1 MAEINLN
8 SFIYNEQI
16 TKEDLF
22 SCIPQDDIY
31 AFYIGMPVAHSTKIC
46 SPLREDNVPSFVLY
60 YHKNGSGT
68 LMFYDFATKD
78 SGDAVVFVS
87 HLFGISFKDAL
98 WKIAYD
104 FNLSNT
110 EVSAKRQAIVTA
122 KRVVQKQQV
131 KLGIKR
137 RAWGRHDAVFWK
149 QFGITRRTLEKYN
162 VVPISHVFFNGNA
175 NKIDK
180 YAYAYI
186 EYKDGTVTYKIYQ
199 PYSEHFK
206 WINNANYTVHQ
217 GYTQLPKTGKLL
229 IITNSL
235 KDVMSLRDVMRIPSV
250 GLQSESVMMKE
261 SVMAEYK
268 SRFTHVVCLF
278 DNDKAG
284 IKLSE
289 EFSKRYDVPHFYIP
303 AFEAWVTDF
312 SDMTKFLGV
321 EDSHQHFKKLL
332 DEIRW

>member
-1 MAEINLN
+1 MAKINLN

-22 SCIPQDDIY
+22 SCLPQDDIF
-31 AFYIGMPVAHSTKIC
+31 AFYIGTPVAHSTKIC

-87 HLFGISFKDAL
+87 YLYGISFKDAL

-110 EVSAKRQAIVTA
+110 EVTAEKQAIVAA

-131 KLGIKR
+131 KLGIKKR
-137 RAWGRHDAVFWK
+137 SWQRHDAMFWK

-162 VVPISHVFFNGNA
+162 VAPISYVFFNGNA
-175 NKIDK
+175 SKVDK
-180 YAYAYI
+180 HAYAYI
-186 EYKDGTVTYKIYQ
+186 EYKDDTVTYKIYQ

-217 GYTQLPKTGKLL
+217 GYTQLPKSGDLL
-229 IITNSL
+229 IITKSL
-235 KDVMSLRDVMRIPSV
+235 KDVMSLKDVIGIPSV
-250 GLQSESVMMKE
+250 GLQSESVMMKD
-261 SVMAEYK
+261 SVMEEYK
-268 SRFTHVVCLF
+268 SRFKRVVCLF
-278 DNDKAG
+278 DNDEAGKA
-284 IKLSE
+284 LSLD
-289 EFSKRYDVPHFYIP
+289 FSERYNVPHFYMP
-303 AFEAWVTDF
+303 NLSKVTDF
-312 SDMTKFLGV
+312 SDLV
-321 EDSHQHFKKLL
+321 KKVGILQARSIFNQQILL
-332 DEIRW
+332 YGK